1 MLVIRRMK
9 IINCITF
16 SIITNVEKQFFRV
29 KILHGN
35 IQNFMS
41 RLNIVERLE
50 NTELI
55 YLYNF

>member
-1 MLVIRRMK
+1 MRMK

-29 KILHGN
+29 KIFHGN

-41 RLNIVERLE
+41 RLNIVQRLE